1 VLVGRVSLGW
11 AAVVAVHGSA
21 AEGVVDALTVAV
33 DAVVESV
40 QQSSS
45 FGGAADGEPLDVL
58 LSLVEQLDRLSVA
71 AAWLSASAAEDGMWA
86 ADGSRSFAHW
96 LASRTGMSF
105 VRARELVTTGR
116 VLRDH
121 LPATSAAALAGVV
134 GRDQVRTMVTV
145 VATSEPRCDALA
157 GSTEECGEPFL
168 VEHAAQDGADGFR
181 RLARRWAAAAD
192 PDADERGYREACDRE
207 FVGLAATK
215 GGYHLSGFLTTEH
228 GAAVNAALDTVMTPP
243 APDDRRTTQQRR
255 AQGLADVARLV
266 LDHGLVR
273 PHLDVVVDFETLR
286 RAVEAGAPDQR
297 AAGGAVERRVA
308 ERRVA
313 ESGAGR
319 RARRPFR
326 LPAVADVDRFAV
338 AELLGAGPV
347 PQTVLVRLA
356 CDSAVSR
363 LVFGPDSQVINV
375 GRAER
380 TYAGPRLRAVVARD
394 GTCRYPGCTAPP
406 ALGEIHHV
414 AEWVRDGG
422 ETDVNTGV
430 LLCWHH
436 HDVVHRHHVRI
447 RPSRTGG
454 WSFSSRH
461 GVPLVAVPGRFAGP
475 GSVPARVPAMTSG

>member
-1 VLVGRVSLGW
+1 MLGQ
-11 AAVVAVHGSA
+11 AIAGGA
-21 AEGVVDALTVAV
+21 VDALTSAV
-33 DAVVESV
+33 EAVVEGV
-40 QQSSS
+40 QRPSPV
-45 FGGAADGEPLDVL
+45 GGEPLEVL
-58 LSLVEQLDRLSVA
+58 LSLVEQLDRLSAA
-71 AAWLSASAAEDGMWA
+71 AAWLSVSAAEDGMWA
-86 ADGSRSFAHW
+86 ADGYRSFAHW
-96 LASRTGMSF
+96 LAARTGMSF

-121 LPATSAAALAGVV
+121 LPATSAAALAGAV

-145 VATSEPRCDALA
+145 VATSEPRCEALA
-157 GSTEECGEPFL
+157 GSVEECGEEFL

-192 PDADERGYREACDRE
+192 PDADECGYREACDRE

-215 GGYHLSGFLTTEH
+215 DGYHLSGFLTTEH

-266 LDHGLVR
+266 LDHGLVGTGVAVR

-286 RAVEAGAPDQR
+286 RAVEAGASDLR
-297 AAGGAVERRVA
+297 AVGGAVERRVA
-308 ERRVA
+308 ERRVV
-313 ESGAGR
+313 ERGAGR

-326 LPAVADVDRFAV
+326 LPAVADVERFAV
-338 AELLGAGPV
+338 AELVGAGPV
-347 PQTVLVRLA
+347 PQTVLARLA

-363 LVFGPDSQVINV
+363 LVFGPDLQVINV

-380 TYAGPRLRAVVARD
+380 TYAGPRRRAVVARD

-414 AEWVRDGG
+414 AEWVRDAG

-461 GVPLVAVPGRFAGP
+461 GVPLVALRGRSGAPAPGP
-475 GSVPARVPAMTSG
+475 GRVPATTSGRPAKSRPWLL

>member
-1 VLVGRVSLGW
+1 M
-11 AAVVAVHGSA
+11 VAVHGSA
-21 AEGVVDALTVAV
+21 ADGAVDALTVAV
-33 DAVVESV
+33 DAVVQGV
-40 QQSSS
+40 QQPPSV
-45 FGGAADGEPLDVL
+45 GGAVGGEPLDVL
-58 LSLVEQLDRLSVA
+58 LSLVEQLDRLSAA
-71 AAWLSASAAEDGMWA
+71 AAWLSVSAAEDGMWA

-96 LASRTGMSF
+96 LAARTGMSF
-105 VRARELVTTGR
+105 VRARELVSTGR

-121 LPATSAAALAGVV
+121 LPATSAAALAGLV

-157 GSTEECGEPFL
+157 ASAEECGEEFL

-228 GAAVNAALDTVMTPP
+228 GAAVNAALDTVMTAP

-266 LDHGLVR
+266 LDHGLVGTGAVVR

-286 RAVEAGAPDQR
+286 RAVEAGAPHLR
-297 AAGGAVERRVA
+297 AVGGAVERPVA
-308 ERRVA
+308 GRRVG

-319 RARRPFR
+319 GAERPFR
-326 LPAVADVDRFAV
+326 LPAVADVERFAV
-338 AELLGAGPV
+338 AELVGAGPV
-347 PQTVLVRLA
+347 PQTVLARLA

-380 TYAGPRLRAVVARD
+380 TYAGPRRRAVVARD

-447 RPSRTGG
+447 RSSGTGG

-461 GVPLVAVPGRFAGP
+461 GLPLVPVPGRSGAPAPAPGRVQAMSSGGP
-475 GSVPARVPAMTSG
+475 R

>member
-1 VLVGRVSLGW
+1 MHGQ
-11 AAVVAVHGSA
+11 AVAG
-21 AEGVVDALTVAV
+21 GVVGTLTAAV

-40 QQSSS
+40 RHSSPV
-45 FGGAADGEPLDVL
+45 GGAACGEPLDVL
-58 LSLVEQLDRLSVA
+58 LSLTEQLDRLSVA

-96 LASRTGMSF
+96 LAARTGMSF

-116 VLRDH
+116 ALRDH

-157 GSTEECGEPFL
+157 APAEECGEEFL
-168 VEHAAQDGADGFR
+168 VEHAGQDGADGFR
-181 RLARRWAAAAD
+181 RLARRWAAAVD

-228 GAAVNAALDTVMTPP
+228 GAAVNTALDTVMTPP

-266 LDHGLVR
+266 LDHGLVGTGAAVR

-286 RAVEAGAPDQR
+286 RAVEAGAPELRD
-297 AAGGAVERRVA
+297 AGGAAEAPVVERREVENGA
-308 ERRVA
+308 G
-313 ESGAGR
+313 SGAE
-319 RARRPFR
+319 RPFR
-326 LPAVADVDRFAV
+326 LPAVADVERFAV
-338 AELLGAGPV
+338 AELAGAGPI
-347 PQTVLVRLA
+347 PPTVLARLA

-380 TYAGPRLRAVVARD
+380 TYAGPRRRAVVARD

-436 HDVVHRHHVRI
+436 HDVVHRHQVRI

-461 GVPLVAVPGRFAGP
+461 GVPLVAVPGRSAA
-475 GSVPARVPAMTSG
+475 PALLRGRVPAMTSG